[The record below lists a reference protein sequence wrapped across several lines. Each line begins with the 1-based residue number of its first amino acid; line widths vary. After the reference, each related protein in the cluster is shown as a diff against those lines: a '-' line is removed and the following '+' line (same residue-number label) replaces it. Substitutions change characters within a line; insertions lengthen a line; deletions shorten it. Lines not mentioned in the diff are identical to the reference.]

1 MKFFKTLFLFFLP
14 IIINGFNIATVLSVQ
29 IANASNFSHAYEF
42 RLRLDEMVPFKVYSL
57 NDPNRIVVELDTSTI
72 NSLDDLEITSSPM
85 LGEINFTKIVEGWSA
100 ISIIIDTPVKVQ
112 NLAMKPQQLGGSKVE
127 LSFELL
133 PIKQQEFDRIVTLF
147 YDDTNDKP
155 LLNIKNNFYYKK
167 KNKLIVVIDPGHGG
181 VDPGAQVKT
190 VREADLMLSL
200 AKVVAEEIER
210 NDNMTVILTRT
221 IDEFTSLDKR
231 LMLAVRAGADLFI
244 SLHADTVKKGM
255 ASGSTIYTL
264 SQEASDQASARL
276 ASRHGGDELISGLD
290 FTGAETAVTS
300 ALMDLLRRENSV
312 RSSAFSKSI
321 LKNLENFSIKLNPT
335 PLRKANFS
343 VLKLPG
349 VPSILIETGFMSTSS
364 DLKNLQDRDWAEKFA
379 LGISAGILEW
389 VAADQL
395 LANKRMQ

>member
-14 IIINGFNIATVLSVQ
+14 IIIIGLNIATVLSVQ

-72 NSLDDLEITSSPM
+72 NSLDDLEITSSPI

-147 YDDTNDKP
+147 YDDTKDEP
-155 LLNIKNNFYYKK
+155 LLNTKNNFNYKK
-167 KNKLIVVIDPGHGG
+167 ENKLIVVIDPGHGG

-210 NDNMTVILTRT
+210 HDNMTVILTRT

-255 ASGSTIYTL
+255 ASGSTVYTL

-312 RSSAFSKSI
+312 RSSAVSKSI

-379 LGISAGILEW
+379 LGISSGILEW

>member
-1 MKFFKTLFLFFLP
+1 MKFLKTVFLFFLSLVV
-14 IIINGFNIATVLSVQ
+14 IGLNIDTARSVQ
-29 IANASNFSHAYEF
+29 IANASNFSNAYEF
-42 RLRLDEMVPFKVYSL
+42 RLQLDEMVPFKVYSL
-57 NDPNRIVVELDTSTI
+57 NNPNRIVLELNTSAI
-72 NSLDDLEITSSPM
+72 YSLDDLEIMSSPIV
-85 LGEINFTKIVEGWSA
+85 GEIIFTKVVKGWSA
-100 ISIIIDTPVKVQ
+100 ITIKLDTAVKVQ
-112 NLAMKPQQLGGSKVE
+112 NIAMKPDNFDGSKVE

-147 YDDTNDKP
+147 DDDAHDEP
-155 LLNIKNNFYYKK
+155 LPNIKNNFDYNK

-190 VREADLMLSL
+190 IREADLMLSL

-210 NDNMTVILTRT
+210 LDNTTVILTRT
-221 IDEFTSLDKR
+221 IDEFTSLDER
-231 LMLAVRAGADLFI
+231 LMLAVRVGADLFI
-244 SLHADTVKKGM
+244 SLHADTVKKGK
-255 ASGSTIYTL
+255 ASGSTVYTL

-290 FTGAETAVTS
+290 LTGTETAITS
-300 ALMDLLRRENSV
+300 ALMGLLRSENTV
-312 RSSAFSKSI
+312 RSYAFSEAI

-343 VLKLPG
+343 VLKLPS

-364 DLKNLQDRDWAEKFA
+364 DLRNLQDRNWAEKFA
-379 LGISAGILEW
+379 LAISSGILEW
-389 VAADQL
+389 VAEDQL